1 MAPILFTKVF
11 TESLVGILRAINEL
25 RNEVFLGTK
34 LTKASK
40 SYSLERYFRG
50 HLKKNEI
57 FCVFFF

>member
-11 TESLVGILRAINEL
+11 TESLVGILSAINEL

-40 SYSLERYFRG
+40 SYSVTLG
-50 HLKKNEI
+50 DI
-57 FCVFFF
+57 